1 VLISALNGTGI
12 EEMLSR
18 VAELVEQPMVTL
30 TLEIPYDRGDLVA
43 AAHRI
48 GDVVEEKHD
57 DQGTILEVRIPVS
70 ARDQF
75 AAFSR

>member
-1 VLISALNGTGI
+1 MVSALKGTGL
-12 EEMLSR
+12 EEMLGR
-18 VAELVEQPMVTL
+18 VAELLERPMVTL

-57 DQGTILEVRIPVS
+57 DQGTILEVRIPES
-70 ARDQF
+70 AREQF
-75 AAFSR
+75 TAFSR

>member
-43 AAHRI
+43 AAHRV